1 MITCTINH
9 VYLIHLFNYWVLEV
23 REIYKNI
30 NRCNKH
36 DFRRVCKVYLL
47 DQNLRLHMKM
57 NLKIMNVLK
66 VNCKLDKT
74 PSKQRNGC

>member
-1 MITCTINH
+1 MNKKRLTVVSIKPLLNSKLTFCNDCITINH
-9 VYLIHLFNYWVLEV
+9 VYLNYLFNYWVLEV

-47 DQNLRLHMKM
+47 DQNLR
-57 NLKIMNVLK
+57 
-66 VNCKLDKT
+66 
-74 PSKQRNGC
+74 